1 MNDNTAVEKREK
13 AEKIM
18 ISDTGIRVKITYPDN
33 VPEVIKQAKINRI
46 YDILTKNEKKKEI

>member
-1 MNDNTAVEKREK
+1 MNDNTAVETREK

>member
-1 MNDNTAVEKREK
+1 MKDNTAVEKREK

-18 ISDTGIRVKITYPDN
+18 ISDTGIKVKITYPDN
-33 VPEVIKQAKINRI
+33 VPEIIKQAKINRI